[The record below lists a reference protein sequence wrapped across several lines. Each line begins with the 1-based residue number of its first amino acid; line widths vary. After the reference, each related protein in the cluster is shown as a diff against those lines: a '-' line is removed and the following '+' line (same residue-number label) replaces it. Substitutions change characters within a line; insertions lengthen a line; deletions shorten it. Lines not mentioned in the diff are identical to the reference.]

1 MNLFLVSKNKYF
13 VTSIYVLHGRSFIV
27 LIYHGAPSLN
37 VITDIHIVCLNY
49 SVVVGG
55 RKTAF
60 FVDSSVLFY
69 CSAKVFK
76 ISAWEGVSH
85 EKC

>member
-13 VTSIYVLHGRSFIV
+13 VIFICYVLHGRSFIV
-27 LIYHGAPSLN
+27 LISHGAPSLN
-37 VITDIHIVCLNY
+37 VITDIHIGCLNY

-60 FVDSSVLFY
+60 FVDSSVLCLLF
-69 CSAKVFK
+69 S
-76 ISAWEGVSH
+76 EGF
-85 EKC
+85 